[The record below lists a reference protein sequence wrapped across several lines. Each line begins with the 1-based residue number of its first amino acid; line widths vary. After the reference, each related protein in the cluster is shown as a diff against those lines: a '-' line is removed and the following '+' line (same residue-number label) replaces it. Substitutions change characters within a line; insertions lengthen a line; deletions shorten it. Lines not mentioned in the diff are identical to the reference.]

1 MSGKQVPDRMLAHA
15 ARAKGACDD
24 FSVCRAFWSFWAPKG
39 HDITTKKRIYDCR
52 LRVSCIKEYKR
63 LFNVLSVLKR
73 YSPYSLQVN
82 QYHRP
87 GQTRG
92 INSKKKRGPIAWN
105 SLSKSSDGTTLPQ
118 IFAVPSARTDKE
130 DQQQNKRAS
139 IAWSSL

>member
-39 HDITTKKRIYDCR
+39 HDRATAGKIYDNR
-52 LRVSCIKEYKR
+52 LRVSCIKEYNR

-82 QYHRP
+82 HSFQLS
-87 GQTRG
+87 
-92 INSKKKRGPIAWN
+92 SKQIA
-105 SLSKSSDGTTLPQ
+105 L
-118 IFAVPSARTDKE
+118 
-130 DQQQNKRAS
+130 
-139 IAWSSL
+139 